1 MCIVAAG
8 KRDGMLD
15 HDITRIRS
23 KAHSHWLKV
32 LTPVVLVT
40 LCFCAVCAHILIEA
54 RRTALERAGDTA
66 TSMVAAIESDIVRN
80 VEALN
85 LSLQGLVDNL
95 KHPEIGRISPD
106 LRQLVLF
113 DHSATARHFGSILV
127 LDETGRLRYDSR
139 HAVVKPADMSDRDY
153 FRIHKTKE
161 APILYVGQPQA
172 ARQTGAFFIGI
183 SKRLSHPDGSFAGVV
198 AGTVQLAYFK
208 KLFKDMALG
217 PNGNITLARTD
228 GTLLM
233 RWPFDESIIGKSI
246 KHAEMFRQAEKAR
259 AGRFEAISVTDS
271 MHRLFAYSQ
280 ISDLPIFVSV
290 GQATSDIYAQWR
302 KYAWTIGFLIA
313 TLVAMSGALAWFLL
327 RELNW
332 HRDAEQKLATLAST
346 DGLTG
351 LSNRW
356 HFDETIRR
364 EWRRARRDHT
374 PIALLMIDADE
385 FKIYNDTHGHQAGD
399 RLLRMIGEAIA
410 ETIQRGADLGAR
422 YGGDEFAV
430 LLPGTTLDGA
440 ARVADQ
446 IRRRFNADCV
456 EQDTANGAKI
466 SIGAA
471 CLIPERTASHAT
483 LLTAADEALYRAK
496 DAGRNRTE
504 LAEAAFL
511 ASLQPSLALPDAP
524 SPAMTKA
531 A

>member
-8 KRDGMLD
+8 SGTTML
-15 HDITRIRS
+15 HLDIARIRS
-23 KAHSHWLKV
+23 KAQSNWLKV

-40 LCFCAVCAHILIEA
+40 VCFCAVCAHVLIEA
-54 RRTALERAGDTA
+54 RRATLERAGDTA

-85 LSLQGLVDNL
+85 LSLQGVINNL
-95 KHPEIGRISPD
+95 QHPEIDRLSPE

-113 DHSATARHFGSILV
+113 DHSATARQFGSILV
-127 LDETGRLRYDSR
+127 TDEAGRLRYDSR
-139 HAVVKPADMSDRDY
+139 NVAPKPVDLSDRDY
-153 FRIHKTKE
+153 FRIHRTKE

-172 ARQTGAFFIGI
+172 ARQTGAFLIGI

-198 AGTVQLAYFK
+198 AGTVHLAYFK
-208 KLFKDMALG
+208 KLFQDMALG
-217 PNGNITLARTD
+217 PNGSITLARTD

-233 RWPFDESIIGKSI
+233 RWPFDERLVGMSMKKADVF
-246 KHAEMFRQAEKAR
+246 KHLEQSRS
-259 AGRFEAISVTDS
+259 GRFVTMSVSDGVD
-271 MHRLFAYSQ
+271 RLSVYSQ
-280 ISDLPIFVSV
+280 IGDLPIVVAV
-290 GQATSDIYAQWR
+290 GQATADIYAQWR
-302 KYAWTIGFLIA
+302 KYAWTIGLLIA
-313 TLVAMSGALAWFLL
+313 ALVAMSAALAWFLL
-327 RELNW
+327 RELNR
-332 HRDAEQKLATLAST
+332 HRDTERKLATLAST

-385 FKIYNDTHGHQAGD
+385 FKIYNDSHGHQAGD

-430 LLPGTTLDGA
+430 LLPGTTIEGA
-440 ARVADQ
+440 AQMADQ
-446 IRRRFNADCV
+446 IRRRLDAECAA
-456 EQDTANGAKI
+456 QDIAAGARM

-471 CLIPERTASHAT
+471 SLIPERNSGHGA

-496 DAGRNRTE
+496 DGGRNRTE
-504 LAEAAFL
+504 LAEAA
-511 ASLQPSLALPDAP
+511 QPAPLPRSP
-524 SPAMTKA
+524 SQQARPPMIKA

>member
-1 MCIVAAG
+1 
-8 KRDGMLD
+8 MLY
-15 HDITRIRS
+15 HDIAHIRS
-23 KAHSHWLKV
+23 KAQSPWLKV

-80 VEALN
+80 VETLN
-85 LSLQGLVDNL
+85 LSLQGVINNL
-95 KHPEIGRISPD
+95 KHPEIGGLSPD

-113 DHSATARHFGSILV
+113 DHAAATARHFGSILV
-127 LDETGRLRYDSR
+127 LDETGRLRHDSR
-139 HAVVKPADMSDRDY
+139 NAVVKPVDMSDRDY
-153 FRIHKTKE
+153 FRIHRTKD
-161 APILYVGQPQA
+161 APVLYVGQPQA

-183 SKRLSHPDGSFAGVV
+183 SKRLSHADGSFAGVV
-198 AGTVQLAYFK
+198 AGTVQHAYFK
-208 KLFKDMALG
+208 KLYKDLALG
-217 PNGNITLARTD
+217 PNGNITQARTD

-233 RWPFDESIIGKSI
+233 RWPFDESTIGKVM
-246 KHAEMFRQAEKAR
+246 KHAEFLRRAEKAR
-259 AGRFEAISVTDS
+259 TGRFLTVTASDS
-271 MHRLFAYSQ
+271 KERLIAYGQ
-280 ISDLPIFVSV
+280 ISDLPIVISV
-290 GQATSDIYAQWR
+290 GQPTSDIYAQWR
-302 KYAWTIGFLIA
+302 KYAWTIGALMA
-313 TLVAMSGALAWFLL
+313 ALVAMSGALAWFLL

-364 EWRRARRDHT
+364 EWRRARRDHL
-374 PIALLMIDADE
+374 PISLLMIDADE
-385 FKIYNDTHGHQAGD
+385 FKVYNDTHGHQAGD
-399 RLLRMIGEAIA
+399 RLLRMLGEAIGA
-410 ETIQRGADLGAR
+410 TVQRGADLGAR

-430 LLPGTTLDGA
+430 LLPGTPLEGA
-440 ARVADQ
+440 AQVADQ
-446 IRRRFNADCV
+446 IRRRFNADCA
-456 EQDTANGAKI
+456 EQGTAGGAKM

-471 CLIPERTASHAT
+471 CLIPERSTGHAT

-504 LAEAAFL
+504 LAEASYQ
-511 ASLQPSLALPDAP
+511 ASLPPQPTPQIAP
-524 SPAMTKA
+524 RPVLTTA